1 MSRYSRVMLG
11 VKIAFT
17 YVGTVI
23 GAGFAS
29 GQEILQFFTI
39 YGKYS
44 VFSILLAAFLF
55 IWVGISVLKMGFES
69 RSKSFRGTMK
79 LVFGRLSPVVNAY
92 MLLAITMV
100 AAAMLAGA
108 GALFEEYISLPFYI
122 GVIITAFVVWAFVA
136 FGLKGIFAI
145 NAWIIPVILLFN
157 LFVFVYS
164 LWMDDHAYE
173 FMPIFD
179 VTAFDVVKAAVSYV
193 SFNIVLALGVLI
205 SSGSEVDDPRAFK
218 IGGALG
224 GFTLGA
230 MLLMSNCSLMRYV
243 PQVYEFEVPMLYLV
257 YRMGPSFS
265 VAFVA
270 VMWGAI
276 LTTLVAN
283 VFSVVCAVNDIFKLP
298 MPAALLMTIVACV
311 ALSFVGFSRIV
322 AFVYPL
328 LGIIGVIVIS
338 VMFFLAGKR

>member
-29 GQEILQFFTI
+29 GQEILQFFTV
-39 YGKYS
+39 YGNYS
-44 VFSILLAAFLF
+44 AFSILLTAFLF
-55 IWVGISVLKMGFES
+55 VWVGIRLLRMGYES
-69 RSKSFRGTMK
+69 RSRSFRDTIKMI
-79 LVFGRLSPVVNAY
+79 FGRLSPLVNGY
-92 MLLAITMV
+92 MLLAIVMV

-108 GALFEEYISLPFYI
+108 GALFEEYISVPFYI
-122 GVIITAFVVWAFVA
+122 GVIITAVVVWAFVA
-136 FGLKGIFAI
+136 SGLKGIFAI

-157 LFVFVYS
+157 LFVFAYS
-164 LWMDDHAYE
+164 LLMDDYTYE
-173 FMPIFD
+173 FMPVFD
-179 VTAFDVVKAAVSYV
+179 VTAFDIVKSAVSYA

-205 SSGSEVDDPRAFK
+205 PAGSEVDDPRALK
-218 IGGALG
+218 VGGALG
-224 GFTLGA
+224 GSILGA
-230 MLLMSNCSLMRYV
+230 MLLASNYSLMRCV
-243 PQVYEFEVPMLYLV
+243 PEVYEFEVPMLYIV
-257 YRMGPSFS
+257 YRMGPFFS
-265 VAFVA
+265 MAFVM

-283 VFSVVCAVNDIFKLP
+283 AFSVACAINDVFKLS
-298 MPAALLMTIVACV
+298 MHAALLMTIAACV

-328 LGIIGVIVIS
+328 LGIIGFIVICA
-338 VMFFLAGKR
+338 MFILVKRR